1 MAPKTPEHTTQT
13 TEVKLPEW
21 VDKAAQ
27 SNYQLA
33 QQIADKPYN
42 PYTGQ
47 TVADV
52 SDMTTSAYDLLRGGA
67 GQGTAGFTGAQDLL
81 DQAGLGINGLDR
93 SLYMNPF
100 TKDVIDA
107 SVTKSQDALNQ
118 SLQANADKAVA
129 AKAFGGSRGAI
140 VDGVTRAQSNKD
152 LSELIASL
160 NSANF
165 NQATSAMQG
174 DIASKISTAGGM
186 SSNQTAANTS
196 ALQGVAGLLSAG
208 QSDTA
213 QRQRVLDDL
222 KGKFDEEQGYD
233 LERLNILLSSLGM
246 SPYGKTENT
255 EKTTSPASSGTD
267 FGQLGLGIF
276 SLLLG
281 LSDRDEKTDIKKV
294 GKDKKTG
301 IPLYS
306 YRYKGDPKTY
316 PKIVG
321 PMAQDIEEM
330 FPGSTVEV
338 NGKIAVPMGILAGI
352 TDGN

>member
-27 SNYQLA
+27 SNYELA

-47 TVADV
+47 TVAGV
-52 SDMTTSAYDLLRGGA
+52 SDLTNQAYGMLRGGA
-67 GQGTAGFTGAQDLL
+67 GQGTAGFTGAQDLY
-81 DQAGLGINGLDR
+81 DQAGQGINGLDR
-93 SLYMNPF
+93 SAYMNPF

-107 SVTKSQDALNQ
+107 SVAKSQDALQ
-118 SLQANADKAVA
+118 KSLQANADKAIA
-129 AKAFGGSRGAI
+129 AKAFGGTRGAI
-140 VDGVTRAQSNKD
+140 VDAATTAQSNKD
-152 LSELIASL
+152 LAELIAGL
-160 NSANF
+160 NSQNF
-165 NQATSAMQG
+165 NQATSSMQS
-174 DIASKISTAGGM
+174 DIASKISAAGGM

-213 QRQRVLDDL
+213 QQQRVLDDL
-222 KGKFDEEQGYD
+222 KGKFDEKNNYD
-233 LERLNILLSSLGM
+233 LERLNVLLSSLGM

-276 SLLLG
+276 SILLG
-281 LSDRDEKTDIKKV
+281 LSDRNEKTDIKRV
-294 GKDKKTG
+294 GEDPKTG

-316 PKIVG
+316 PKVVG
-321 PMAQDIEEM
+321 PMAQDIERM
-330 FPGSTVEV
+330 FPGSTVKV
-338 NGKIAVPMGILAGI
+338 DGKMAVPLGVLAAIEGQ
-352 TDGN
+352 